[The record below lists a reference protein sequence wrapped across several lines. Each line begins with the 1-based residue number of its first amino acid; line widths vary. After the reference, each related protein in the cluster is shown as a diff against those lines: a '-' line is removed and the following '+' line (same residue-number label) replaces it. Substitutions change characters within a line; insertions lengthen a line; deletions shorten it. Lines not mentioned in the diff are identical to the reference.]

1 MLPVFRR
8 RLEPLIDHAAIF
20 LSGDQLAKRVFALG
34 GPAFT
39 AGSGQAVKG
48 KAVNAFFLQMQEGAL
63 NQRGV
68 VGGDIVNRRIALRAV
83 EGVLSADADNRNI
96 HVDQQVFNFRV
107 VVIGNNAVA

>member
-8 RLEPLIDHAAIF
+8 CLEPLIDHAAIF

-48 KAVNAFFLQMQEGAL
+48 EAVNAFFLQMQEGAL

-83 EGVLSADADNRNI
+83 EGAAAVVFDGRSIQPDNNLI
-96 HVDQQVFNFRV
+96 TM
-107 VVIGNNAVA
+107 GSK

>member
-1 MLPVFRR
+1 MQPVGEAVLRVLPVFRR
-8 RLEPLIDHAAIF
+8 RLETLIDHAAIF

-48 KAVNAFFLQMQEGAL
+48 EAVNAFFLQMQEGAL

-68 VGGDIVNRRIALRAV
+68 VGCAGKTNVTGPGHAEKMVSHCA
-83 EGVLSADADNRNI
+83 GVSMESSI
-96 HVDQQVFNFRV
+96 
-107 VVIGNNAVA
+107 